1 MIVFLKLNDVLGS
14 SFWAQPG
21 DFNGALFSLHRGK
34 KKKKREEECSV
45 LLCSLN

>member
-21 DFNGALFSLHRGK
+21 DFNGALFSLHI
-34 KKKKREEECSV
+34 EEK
-45 LLCSLN
+45 N